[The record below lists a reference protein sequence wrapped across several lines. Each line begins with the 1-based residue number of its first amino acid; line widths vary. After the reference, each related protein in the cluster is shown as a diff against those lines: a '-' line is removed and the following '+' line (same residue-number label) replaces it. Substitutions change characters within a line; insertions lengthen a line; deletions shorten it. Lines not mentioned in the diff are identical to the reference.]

1 MWNWSQIVRERLR
14 TAGLSFSDS
23 IIAELSAHLEE
34 SYEAAQTGGKSEAQA
49 FALALQEIP
58 DGRVLAREIHHA
70 QSREGRMNY
79 RTRSLWLPALVTFL
93 GASVSLMLCQLL
105 GMQPHI
111 VWFERLAVSF
121 YIPWLATLPLFG
133 AAGAWLSRRAQGS
146 MSMRFAAGISP
157 GLIILI
163 VMLLPLPWGLAL
175 DGLHFLQ
182 LVSFGLALITW
193 VLIPA
198 MALSLGVLPFLK
210 PCA

>member
-1 MWNWSQIVRERLR
+1 
-14 TAGLSFSDS
+14 
-23 IIAELSAHLEE
+23 
-34 SYEAAQTGGKSEAQA
+34 
-49 FALALQEIP
+49 
-58 DGRVLAREIHHA
+58 
-70 QSREGRMNY
+70 MNY

-163 VMLLPLPWGLAL
+163 VMLLLLPWGLAL

-210 PCA
+210 PCARSLRPDA